1 VTDDALFERAR
12 RGRPRDV
19 AITDF
24 RLVTKPE
31 AVITGRRGH
40 SYLVYARAPLTHPY
54 DDLAAG
60 GGGVSNTTRRC
71 AEWAFYTLCSGAA
84 FMTIWFA
91 FLTPIAPMPS
101 IARSATESSPA
112 PAFPPGPLDR
122 ISLAALRDLR
132 WLPSNVPQ

>member
-1 VTDDALFERAR
+1 MFGAAR

-24 RLVTKPE
+24 RFVMRPE
-31 AVITGRRGH
+31 AVMTGRHGR
-40 SYLVYARAPLTHPY
+40 SYLVFARPRLAPPY
-54 DDLAAG
+54 LERAGDDA
-60 GGGVSNTTRRC
+60 VSSATRRF
-71 AEWAFYTLCSGAA
+71 AEWVFFTLCGGTAVLA
-84 FMTIWFA
+84 IWFA

-101 IARSATESSPA
+101 IARSSAAPSST

-132 WLPSNVPQ
+132 WLPANVPQ